1 MHNVLYMLL
10 ETIRQRP
17 AKHTA
22 MPMTASAKIG
32 PNAIIQPVT
41 ALRERY
47 GETRAH
53 AILEQGGQAHLCTQ
67 LPEHMVDEGDFHEL
81 VRALAAQLGP
91 EPTHSLL
98 YEAGERTARYL
109 LQHRIP
115 RPFQALVKR
124 LPRLLGLRLLMW
136 AIGKHAWTFVGSGQF
151 RFVVQQ
157 KQPTIHLNVS
167 YPSIP
172 PVASFYGGTFAQLIQ
187 VLIDPQATVQ
197 TSASDAAGTLDCRYK
212 LVWHS
217 APSV

>member
-1 MHNVLYMLL
+1 
-10 ETIRQRP
+10 
-17 AKHTA
+17 
-22 MPMTASAKIG
+22 MTASARIG
-32 PNAIIQPVT
+32 PNAIIQPVAT
-41 ALRERY
+41 LRDRY
-47 GETRAH
+47 GKAEAD
-53 AILEQGGQAHLCTQ
+53 AILERGGQAHLCTQ
-67 LPEHMVDEGDFHEL
+67 LPEHMVEEGEFHTL
-81 VRALAAQLGP
+81 ARALLAELGP

-115 RPFQALVKR
+115 RPFQALVVR
-124 LPRLLGLRLLMW
+124 MPRMLGLRLLMW

-157 KQPTIHLNVS
+157 QQPTIHLNVS
-167 YPSIP
+167 YPSVP
-172 PVASFYGGTFAQLIQ
+172 AVASFYGGTFAQLIQ

-212 LVWHS
+212 LVWRS